1 MWLYMKTSK
10 ESLKQ
15 KENRT
20 NYVYAVPSMS
30 LDAFMAALVCKLA
43 YCRGKKKKGGGGN
56 RGIKNGKECVF
67 TLNS

>member
-43 YCRGKKKKGGGGN
+43 YCRGKKKRVGGEIGVL
-56 RGIKNGKECVF
+56 RMEKNV
-67 TLNS
+67 SSH